1 MAKQQESNDI
11 KKTLEKLH
19 TFIKTMNDSAKE
31 QTRINRDMLKVMS
44 LINDGYSKNAQDAQ
58 DLILSANDGIEN
70 IDDFFVKWAKN
81 RGATKK
87 DLEEIRKKFKDIED
101 INDDIIEGS
110 KDYIDL
116 LKERHDY
123 LVDEGDLGKSLLKNH
138 NEILKIVRE
147 SKGAAQRLSGQFG
160 NMDDLLRQM
169 ISKRVDFSGMFDDGL
184 SSTEKLRGSLEKMS
198 HDIDGMISNVS
209 GGMFNV
215 DLNFNPLTEDLNKE
229 VQSVLEA
236 VEQEK
241 NARIAGLSEYF
252 QKNKTLQTNLARDM
266 AAQSQ
271 GLDVKVNIDTGEL
284 SNINGILK
292 KGSEEYQKMVDSL
305 DDLVSKNNLVANL
318 ESSFAEIANLV
329 KLGTDRTEI
338 QSNRLTQLLK
348 PMGIA
353 TQMLVDQVELRQQL
367 LQADT
372 EQLMAQKQ
380 TVEVLGKTIGK
391 LKSAESIVNKIG
403 SSFDYVNSILPA
415 GIGEFLGL
423 SQVSMNLTEAHK
435 RGVQSFADEMGK
447 GVSLSE
453 AMQGYFQSFR
463 APLMAALN
471 PVTLMVAGFVL
482 LYKFAES
489 LVGRYKDMASE
500 MKISLGQAQKLLD
513 VQLDTLTS
521 QKNQFAQLKD
531 IQEIQAAMI
540 GSSGKM
546 FDLDTKQAKEL
557 SIELVEVGK
566 YFGYG
571 NTQAVTLQKT
581 FERLGADDKLAL
593 TLQKNLGYM
602 SEMAGISPQIVA
614 QDMVDSAEMVA
625 TYFAGMPD
633 KAAQAAIQ
641 VRRMGMSLQQAGSIA
656 NKMLDLE
663 GFMTDMYELYAM
675 TGQGIDFSEAFDLG
689 LTGDIEG
696 MTASIMKNIGTTAEF
711 NKMDYL
717 TRTKIAKT
725 LGMSN
730 DDLVKSVMLNEKM
743 GELTKEDQKYLQG
756 NLDRIG
762 DISNLSKED
771 IQNRLGQLQS
781 TDRLGVA
788 WEKIKGVLFTA
799 LIPLAESLGEAI
811 DAISPILDILILGL
825 KGIAG
830 IIKFLAPVVK
840 GILVPFKLIA
850 EAISFI
856 TGETKS
862 FHDGIASTFTSMN
875 VLQKIVYGIGAA
887 IGTWFAV
894 TRAPKFIS
902 FLVSSFGSFLKFI
915 PTIGTTIFGLFSGIG
930 SKAKVTSSE
939 ITQTTK
945 TGIDS
950 QVQAAQAAKST
961 LEKTA
966 SDVKVATT
974 KMTKEVETSV
984 KKVKGEISKPT
995 KLGIS
1000 SDSAKTGFKLIGDI
1014 ATKSFTALAIHSAS
1028 SFLFMRKE
1036 GEEQTSELTSNMQSM
1051 MGMALTGIAPMLMG
1065 SFQEGIERTFTK
1077 RMEKNIEGRLESP
1090 IKKASKAFGSMD
1102 TEATGVFG
1110 KIKNKAKGLF
1120 SSLGS
1125 LSKKMSGVGNLTGS
1139 FDAMATSAGS
1149 VIPKVEMVSEV
1160 IEKVKKKKVIEPTSI
1175 EPPIKKMDVEKP
1187 IRTTGKQVGS
1197 SFGSLTDIMKSVWN
1211 GLKTVLTDIVKFV
1224 STSMKELSS
1233 GIGTTIKNIL
1243 KGIGDG
1249 LSSFKGSA
1257 LKGAAAMVILSG
1269 ALWITSKA
1277 VQNFAN
1283 VKWEDLAK
1291 AGVAMAGLVGI
1302 SLLLGSASVPMI
1314 IGAAALAVLGAAL
1327 IPTAYAL
1334 EMFNKVE
1341 WGSLAKAGVALIGL
1355 GVAGSLLGGVSP
1367 ALLMGA
1373 VAIAALGVSLIPLT
1387 MSMKAFEQIDWS
1399 TLAKAGVALLGFAAI
1414 GTIMGIATPLIL
1426 IASASMIIASTGIY
1440 LLSGSLSS
1448 LSGSIQNLTFEPL
1461 KELTAHLF
1469 NLIAVPIS
1477 QLFGLSVAITSVGAS
1492 LLAFQ
1497 SMMALGNIGTGIS
1510 KMFGGDV
1517 VNDLQR
1523 LADMANPLYL
1533 AANAIGDLAINI
1545 TSLVESLGEV
1555 DLGELS
1561 KIQDFTIDSKV
1572 QQKIKPVV
1580 ESAPVQ
1586 RDNTNVKVSPVQV
1599 QVAQPQLPKQESVA
1613 QDKRLDVKKIAEA
1626 NVKLQQAGIN
1636 QDQDIYNNTDMV
1648 SDFRNM
1654 ELKLDKM
1661 VYLLELLVRKDTNLN
1676 MDSSK
1681 VNSILKAKNNNK

>member
-1 MAKQQESNDI
+1 
-11 KKTLEKLH
+11 LE
-19 TFIKTMNDSAKE
+19 
-31 QTRINRDMLKVMS
+31 
-44 LINDGYSKNAQDAQ
+44 
-58 DLILSANDGIEN
+58 
-70 IDDFFVKWAKN
+70 
-81 RGATKK
+81 
-87 DLEEIRKKFKDIED
+87 
-101 INDDIIEGS
+101 
-110 KDYIDL
+110 
-116 LKERHDY
+116 
-123 LVDEGDLGKSLLKNH
+123 
-138 NEILKIVRE
+138 
-147 SKGAAQRLSGQFG
+147 
-160 NMDDLLRQM
+160 
-169 ISKRVDFSGMFDDGL
+169 
-184 SSTEKLRGSLEKMS
+184 
-198 HDIDGMISNVS
+198 
-209 GGMFNV
+209 
-215 DLNFNPLTEDLNKE
+215 
-229 VQSVLEA
+229 
-236 VEQEK
+236 
-241 NARIAGLSEYF
+241 
-252 QKNKTLQTNLARDM
+252 
-266 AAQSQ
+266 
-271 GLDVKVNIDTGEL
+271 VKVNIDTGEL

-318 ESSFAEIANLV
+318 ESSFSEIANLV

-380 TVEVLGKTIGK
+380 TVEVLGKSIGK

-447 GVSLSE
+447 GVSHSK
-453 AMQGYFQSFR
+453 AMQSYFQSFKM
-463 APLMAALN
+463 PLMAALN

-489 LVGRYKDMASE
+489 LVGKYKDMSTE
-500 MKISLGQAQKLLD
+500 MNISLNQSQKLLD

-531 IQEIQAAMI
+531 IQEIQTAMI

-571 NTQAVTLQKT
+571 NAQAVTLQKT

-641 VRRMGMSLQQAGSIA
+641 VRRMGMSLQQTGSIA

-675 TGQGIDFSEAFDLG
+675 TGQGIDFTEAFDLG

-696 MTASIMKNIGTTAEF
+696 MTASIMKNIGTTAEY

-730 DDLVKSVMLNEKM
+730 DDLAKSVMLNEKM
-743 GELTKEDQKYLQG
+743 GELSKEDQKYLQG
-756 NLDRIG
+756 NLDRLG

-811 DAISPILDILILGL
+811 DAISPILDIVILGF
-825 KGIAG
+825 KGIMP
-830 IIKFLAPVVK
+830 IIKVIGSAIK
-840 GILVPFKLIA
+840 IILTPLSMIGNLLEAGTAKLDDMA
-850 EAISFI
+850 
-856 TGETKS
+856 
-862 FHDGIASTFTSMN
+862 
-875 VLQKIVYGIGAA
+875 
-887 IGTWFAV
+887 
-894 TRAPKFIS
+894 
-902 FLVSSFGSFLKFI
+902 GSFSGLGS
-915 PTIGTTIFGLFSGIG
+915 TI
-930 SKAKVTSSE
+930 SE
-939 ITQTTK
+939 ITKVALALFEVFAGTAILKSFGLIKMNAWDLVKTIPNIAKSIFSSNKTIQTSNQETSASIQQSTK
-945 TGIDS
+945 VGIDS
-950 QVQAAQAAKST
+950 QVQAAQSAKST

-1051 MGMALTGIAPMLMG
+1051 MGIALTGIAPMLMG

-1160 IEKVKKKKVIEPTSI
+1160 IEKVKNKKVIEPTSI

-1187 IRTTGKQVGS
+1187 IRNTGKQVGS

-1327 IPTAYAL
+1327 IPTAHAL

-1367 ALLMGA
+1367 ALLLGA

-1414 GTIMGIATPLIL
+1414 GTIMGIASPLIL
-1426 IASASMIIASTGIY
+1426 MASASMIIASTGIY

-1461 KELTAHLF
+1461 KELTTHLF
-1469 NLIAVPIS
+1469 NLVAVPIS
-1477 QLFGLSVAITSVGAS
+1477 QLFGLSVAITSIGAS

-1497 SMMALGNIGTGIS
+1497 SMMAIGNIGTGIS

-1626 NVKLQQAGIN
+1626 NVKLQQSGIN

>member
-1 MAKQQESNDI
+1 VAKQQQETDV
-11 KKTLEKLH
+11 KKMLEKLYSV
-19 TFIKTMNDSAKE
+19 IKTTSEFSRE
-31 QTRINRDMLKVMS
+31 QVKINRDLLKVMA
-44 LINDGYSKNAQDAQ
+44 LLNDGFAKNASDANE
-58 DLILSANDGIEN
+58 LISDITSGVEET
-70 IDDFFVKWAKN
+70 DKFFQKWAKD

-87 DLEEIRKKFKDIED
+87 DLEDIQKKFRDIDD

-110 KDYIDL
+110 KDYIEL

-138 NEILKIVRE
+138 NEILNAVKL
-147 SKGAAQRLSGQFG
+147 SKKEIQAMGGSLIGADEVIKKMVA
-160 NMDDLLRQM
+160 
-169 ISKRVDFSGMFDDGL
+169 KKVDFTTMFEDGFG
-184 SSTEKLRGSLEKMS
+184 STEKLKGTLEKIN

-215 DLNFNPLTEDLNKE
+215 DLNFNPLTGELDKE
-229 VQSVLEA
+229 VKDVLEA

-241 NARIAGLSEYF
+241 NARIDGLTEYF
-252 QKNKTLQTNLARDM
+252 SKNKALQTNLARDL

-271 GLDVKVNIDTGEL
+271 GLDIKINIDTGEL
-284 SNINGILK
+284 SNVNGILR

-305 DDLVSKNNLVANL
+305 DDLVSKNNLVGNL
-318 ESSFAEIANLV
+318 ESSFTEIASLV
-329 KLGTDRTEI
+329 KLGSDRTEL
-338 QSNRLTQLLK
+338 QSQRLTELLK

-353 TQMLVDQVELRQQL
+353 TQMLVDQVELKQQM
-367 LQADT
+367 LQTDLAN
-372 EQLMAQKQ
+372 LIAQKQ
-380 TVEVLGKTIGK
+380 TVEITGKFIGK

-403 SSFDYVNSILPA
+403 SGFDYVNSILPA

-435 RGVQSFADEMGK
+435 RGVQSFADEIGK
-447 GVSLSE
+447 GVGYSK
-453 AMQGYFQSFR
+453 AMQGYFQAFKM
-463 APLMAALN
+463 PLMAALN

-482 LYKFAES
+482 LYKFTES
-489 LVGRYKDMASE
+489 LVSKYKDMASE
-500 MKISLGQAQKLLD
+500 MKISLGQSQKLLD

-531 IQEIQAAMI
+531 IQEIQTAMI

-546 FDLDTKQAKEL
+546 FDLDTQQAKDL

-571 NTQAVTLQKT
+571 NTQAVELQKT
-581 FERLGADDKLAL
+581 FERLGADKKLAL
-593 TLQKNLGYM
+593 NLQKNLGYM

-614 QDMVDSAEMVA
+614 QDMVDGAEMVA

-675 TGQGIDFSEAFDLG
+675 TGQGIDFTEAFDLG

-696 MTASIMKNIGTTAEF
+696 MTKSIMKNIGTAADF
-711 NKMDYL
+711 DNMHYL
-717 TRTKIAKT
+717 TRSKIAKT

-730 DDLVKSVMLNEKM
+730 EELKNSVILNEKM
-743 GELTKEDQKYLQG
+743 VDLSEEQQTYLQKNIG
-756 NLDRIG
+756 KMG

-811 DAISPILDILILGL
+811 DAISPIIDVLIIGL

-830 IIKFLAPVVK
+830 IIKFLSPVVK

-875 VLQKIVYGIGAA
+875 GLQKIVYGIGAA
-887 IGTWFAV
+887 IGTWFAI

-915 PTIGTTIFGLFSGIG
+915 PSIGTTIFGLFSGIG

-945 TGIDS
+945 VGIDS
-950 QVQAAQAAKST
+950 QVQAAQTAKST

-966 SDVKVATT
+966 TDVKVATT

-984 KKVKGEISKPT
+984 KKVKAEISKPA

-1000 SDSAKTGFKLIGDI
+1000 TDTAKTGFKLIGDI
-1014 ATKSFTALAIHSAS
+1014 AAKSFTAMAIHSAS

-1036 GEEQTSELTSNMQSM
+1036 GEAQTSEMTSNMTSM
-1051 MGMALTGIAPMLMG
+1051 FGSMALSLAPMLVG
-1065 SFQEGIERTFTK
+1065 SLQEGIERTFTK
-1077 RMEKNIEGRLESP
+1077 RLEKKLETSLESP

-1102 TEATGVFG
+1102 TESTSVFG
-1110 KIKNKAKGLF
+1110 KIKNKAAGFF

-1125 LSKKMSGVGNLTGS
+1125 LSKKLSGTGNLTGS
-1139 FDAMATSAGS
+1139 FDAMANSAEK
-1149 VIPKVEMVSEV
+1149 VIPKVDMVSETV
-1160 IEKVKKKKVIEPTSI
+1160 EKVKSKKIIEPTSI
-1175 EPPIKKMDVEKP
+1175 EETVKKVEPKSIQPKGKPITTDVEKP
-1187 IRTTGKQVGS
+1187 IKQTGKQVGS
-1197 SFGSLTDIMKSVWN
+1197 GFDSVTKILQSVWN

-1224 STSMKELSS
+1224 SSSMKELSS
-1233 GIGTTIKNIL
+1233 GIGTSIKNVL

-1277 VQNFAN
+1277 VQNFAS

-1291 AGVAMAGLVGI
+1291 AGVALAGLVGA
-1302 SLLLGSASVPMI
+1302 SLLLGSASMPMI
-1314 IGAAALAVLGAAL
+1314 IGAAAIAILGASLIPLAVGMKLFNDINWDSLG
-1327 IPTAYAL
+1327 
-1334 EMFNKVE
+1334 
-1341 WGSLAKAGVALIGL
+1341 KAGVALIGF
-1355 GVAGSLLGGVSP
+1355 GVI
-1367 ALLMGA
+1367 A
-1373 VAIAALGVSLIPLT
+1373 V
-1387 MSMKAFEQIDWS
+1387 
-1399 TLAKAGVALLGFAAI
+1399 GFAAI
-1414 GTIMGIATPLIL
+1414 APLIL
-1426 IASASMIIASTGIY
+1426 TGSLVIGAASAS
-1440 LLSGSLSS
+1440 LLLFGGAVFGMNLA
-1448 LSGSIQNLTFEPL
+1448 LQNLDLKPL
-1461 KELTAHLF
+1461 KELTVQLTS
-1469 NLIAVPIS
+1469 LVSIPIS
-1477 QLFGLSVAITSVGAS
+1477 QLLGLSVAITSVGAS
-1492 LLAFQ
+1492 LMSFQ
-1497 SMMALGNIGTGIS
+1497 AMTSIGNIGSGIS
-1510 KMFGGDV
+1510 KMFGGDAV
-1517 VNDLQR
+1517 KDLQR

-1580 ESAPVQ
+1580 ESNPVQ

-1599 QVAQPQLPKQESVA
+1599 QIAQPQLPKQEAVA

-1636 QDQDIYNNTDMV
+1636 QTQDIYNNTDMV

-1661 VYLLELLVRKDTNLN
+1661 VYLLELLVRKDTSVN

>member
-1 MAKQQESNDI
+1 MAKQQQETDV
-11 KKTLEKLH
+11 KKMLEKLYSV
-19 TFIKTMNDSAKE
+19 IKTTSEFSRE
-31 QTRINRDMLKVMS
+31 QVKINRDLLKVMA
-44 LINDGYSKNAQDAQ
+44 LLNDGFAKNAADANE
-58 DLILSANDGIEN
+58 LISDITSGVEET
-70 IDDFFVKWAKN
+70 DKFFQKWAKD

-87 DLEEIRKKFKDIED
+87 DLEEIEKKFRDIDD

-138 NEILKIVRE
+138 HEILNAV
-147 SKGAAQRLSGQFG
+147 RLSKKEIQAMGG
-160 NMDDLLRQM
+160 SLIGSDEVIKKMVA
-169 ISKRVDFSGMFDDGL
+169 KKVDFTTMFEDGFG
-184 SSTEKLRGSLEKMS
+184 STEKLKGTLEKIS
-198 HDIDGMISNVS
+198 QDIDGMISNVS
-209 GGMFNV
+209 GGIFNV
-215 DLNFNPLTEDLNKE
+215 DLNFNPLTNDLDKE
-229 VQSVLEA
+229 VKDVLEA

-241 NARIAGLSEYF
+241 NARIDGLTEYF
-252 QKNKTLQTNLARDM
+252 SKNKALQTNLAREL

-271 GLDVKVNIDTGEL
+271 GLDIKINIDTGEL
-284 SNINGILK
+284 SNANGILR

-305 DDLVSKNNLVANL
+305 DDLVSKNNLVQNL
-318 ESSFAEIANLV
+318 EASFTEIASLV
-329 KLGTDRTEI
+329 KLGSDRTEL
-338 QSNRLTQLLK
+338 QSQRLTELLK

-353 TQMLVDQVELRQQL
+353 TQMLVDQVELKQQM
-367 LQADT
+367 LQTDLAN
-372 EQLMAQKQ
+372 LIAQKQ
-380 TVEVLGKTIGK
+380 TVETTGKFIGK

-403 SSFDYVNSILPA
+403 SGFDYVNSILPA

-435 RGVQSFADEMGK
+435 RGVQSFADEIGK
-447 GVSLSE
+447 GVGYSK
-453 AMQGYFQSFR
+453 AMQGYFQAFKM
-463 APLMAALN
+463 PLMAALN

-482 LYKFAES
+482 LYKFTES
-489 LVGRYKDMASE
+489 LVGKYKDMASE
-500 MKISLGQAQKLLD
+500 MKISLGQSQKLLD

-531 IQEIQAAMI
+531 IQEIQTAMI

-546 FDLDTKQAKEL
+546 FDLDTQQAKEL

-571 NTQAVTLQKT
+571 NSQAVELQKT
-581 FERLGADDKLAL
+581 FERLGADKKLAL
-593 TLQKNLGYM
+593 NLQKNLGYM

-614 QDMVDSAEMVA
+614 QDLVDSAEMVA

-696 MTASIMKNIGTTAEF
+696 MTKSIMKNIGTTAEF

-717 TRTKIAKT
+717 TRSKIAKT

-730 DDLVKSVMLNEKM
+730 EELAKSVMLNEKM
-743 GELTKEDQKYLQG
+743 GDLSAEDQKYLQG

-771 IQNRLGQLQS
+771 IQNRIGQLQS

-811 DAISPILDILILGL
+811 DAISPIIDVLIIGL

-830 IIKFLAPVVK
+830 IIKFLSPIVK

-875 VLQKIVYGIGAA
+875 GLQKIVYGIGAA
-887 IGTWFAV
+887 IGTWFAI

-945 TGIDS
+945 VGIDS

-966 SDVKVATT
+966 SDVSVATT
-974 KMTKEVETSV
+974 KMAKEVEGSV
-984 KKVKGEISKPT
+984 KKVKSEISKPT

-1000 SDSAKTGFKLIGDI
+1000 TDTAKTGFKLLGDI
-1014 ATKSFTALAIHSAS
+1014 AAKSFTAMAIHSAS
-1028 SFLFMRKE
+1028 SFLFMKKE
-1036 GEEQTSELTSNMQSM
+1036 GEEQTGEMASNMQSM
-1051 MGMALTGIAPMLMG
+1051 MGMALSGIAPLIMS

-1077 RMEKNIEGRLESP
+1077 RLEKNIEGKLESP
-1090 IKKASKAFGSMD
+1090 IKRASKAFGSMD
-1102 TEATGVFG
+1102 TESTNVFG
-1110 KIKNKAKGLF
+1110 KIKNKAKGFF

-1125 LSKKMSGVGNLTGS
+1125 LSKKLSGAGNLTGS
-1139 FDAMATSAGS
+1139 FDAMATTADK

-1160 IEKVKKKKVIEPTSI
+1160 VEKVKNKKVIEPTSI
-1175 EPPIKKMDVEKP
+1175 DEPLKQPNVQKP
-1187 IRTTGKQVGS
+1187 IQQTGKQVQSG
-1197 SFGSLTDIMKSVWN
+1197 FGSLTDIMKSVWN

-1224 STSMKELSS
+1224 SSSMKELSS

-1314 IGAAALAVLGAAL
+1314 LGAAALAILGASL

-1355 GVAGSLLGGVSP
+1355 GVVGSLLGSVSP
-1367 ALLMGA
+1367 ALLIGA
-1373 VAIAALGVSLIPLT
+1373 VAIAALGASLIPFT
-1387 MSMKAFEQIDWS
+1387 ISMKAFEQIDWS

-1414 GTIMGIATPLIL
+1414 GTIMGLASPLIL
-1426 IASASMIIASTGIY
+1426 MASASMVIASTGIY
-1440 LLSGSLSS
+1440 LFSGSLSS

-1461 KELTAHLF
+1461 KLLTVHLM
-1469 NLIAVPIS
+1469 NLVAVPIS
-1477 QLFGLSVAITSVGAS
+1477 QLLGLSVAITSVGVS

-1497 SMMALGNIGTGIS
+1497 SMMAVGNIGSGIS

-1517 VNDLQR
+1517 VKDLQR

-1533 AANAIGDLAINI
+1533 AANAIHDLSVNL
-1545 TSLVESLGEV
+1545 TSLVETLGKV

-1580 ESAPVQ
+1580 ESTPVQ

-1599 QVAQPQLPKQESVA
+1599 QIAQPQLPKPEVVA
-1613 QDKRLDVKKIAEA
+1613 QDKRLDAKKIAEA

-1636 QDQDIYNNTDMV
+1636 QNQDIYNNTDMV

-1661 VYLLELLVRKDTNLN
+1661 VYLLELLVRKDTDLN